1 MYGRI
6 LPLELSDKIP
16 QIPVSDLQEFLSQVE
31 MLRQAK
37 AIFSS
42 SNVAPYR
49 SFLPSAIMWLIP
61 QV

>member
-1 MYGRI
+1 MYGLI

-49 SFLPSAIMWLIP
+49 SFLPSAIM
-61 QV
+61 